1 MSAPPPP
8 PQSSYPNPTE
18 ETFFL
23 HSMGQDVGPYGW
35 NDLRMMAAA
44 QHFRADT
51 PVRRASGGGWFQA
64 KDVPGIFSDK
74 EWLVAVLLSAFLG
87 TLGVDRF
94 YLGYIGLGIAKLLT
108 CGGLGVWYLIDLIL
122 LAMRKVPD
130 SDGRPLR

>member
-1 MSAPPPP
+1 MSDYPPP
-8 PQSSYPNPTE
+8 PQSAYANPTE

-35 NDLRMMAAA
+35 NDLRLMAGA
-44 QHFRADT
+44 QQVRADT
-51 PVRRASGGGWFQA
+51 PVRRASGGGWFQV
-64 KDVPGIFSDK
+64 KDIPGVFSDK
-74 EWLVAVLLSAFLG
+74 EWLVTVLLSAFLG

-108 CGGLGVWYLIDLIL
+108 CGGLGVWAIIDLIL
-122 LAMRKVPD
+122 EAMRKVPD